1 MITVSAWVVTCKQ
14 PLSVCQAV
22 NLGANELGLVFTRAN
37 KHRRS
42 RKGAVITPAS
52 GWVGNSMESIIIG
65 IAAGT
70 VCYGCVAFKNAR
82 MGRRIR
88 CLGSTRNGNHRRHS
102 YRYISSPHIWDTG
115 IGWVDNGD
123 GTFAPCYID
132 TGDTAWMLTATSM
145 VLFMTPGVAFFY
157 GGLARS
163 KNAVNV
169 IGMTFVI
176 MGIMAWQWVA
186 WGYSLSFGP
195 IDNDANMFMGALDY
209 VGFNQVSHYAPLGA
223 PTACD
228 GDIWSNAYQMQQY
241 ES

>member
-1 MITVSAWVVTCKQ
+1 MRNRNHKYALLLVA
-14 PLSVCQAV
+14 AV
-22 NLGANELGLVFTRAN
+22 
-37 KHRRS
+37 
-42 RKGAVITPAS
+42 VITSTGVMSTAYAQNVNDGMDGYVKGTS
-52 GWVGNSMESIIIG
+52 GIYTGNPNE
-65 IAAGT
+65 
-70 VCYGCVAFKNAR
+70 C
-82 MGRRIR
+82 
-88 CLGSTRNGNHRRHS
+88 
-102 YRYISSPHIWDTG
+102 
-115 IGWVDNGD
+115 WVDNGD

-228 GDIWSNAYQMQQY
+228 GDIWSNAYQMQQMKSEEACSDSWPGTVPHALHCKRSNDTFANNIPHNCFLIDLQDLRKRMLHQ
-241 ES
+241 ESPVPLTFS

>member
-1 MITVSAWVVTCKQ
+1 MDQ
-14 PLSVCQAV
+14 
-22 NLGANELGLVFTRAN
+22 TR
-37 KHRRS
+37 
-42 RKGAVITPAS
+42 
-52 GWVGNSMESIIIG
+52 
-65 IAAGT
+65 
-70 VCYGCVAFKNAR
+70 GCNPSE
-82 MGRRIR
+82 
-88 CLGSTRNGNHRRHS
+88 C
-102 YRYISSPHIWDTG
+102 
-115 IGWVDNGD
+115 WVDNGD

-228 GDIWSNAYQMQQY
+228 GDIWSNAYQMQQMKV
-241 ES
+241 